1 MRRPIRTVL
10 VANRGEIARRIIR
23 ACRELGLRAVAV
35 FSDADRDAPFVAEAD
50 IAVHL
55 GAAAASESY
64 LDGVRIIDAAR
75 RAGADAVH
83 PGYGFLAENADFAQA
98 VTDAGLVF
106 IGPRPETIR
115 LMGSKIA
122 GKRAAE
128 AAGAPLVPG
137 YAGEDQSE
145 AALRREA
152 GRIGAPL
159 LVKASAGGGGRG
171 MRRVDDLARLNAELG
186 LARSEA
192 MAAFGDDV
200 VLLERLV
207 EPARHVEVQILAD
220 EHGNV
225 RHLFDRDCSLQ
236 RRHQKVVEEAPA
248 PGIADETRQ
257 RILACATRIASDIGY
272 VGAGTVEFLLNGNGV
287 EFYFIEMNT
296 RLQVEHPVTECV
308 TGIDIVAWQLRIAA
322 GEEIDFAQ
330 DAVRLDGAAIEAR
343 LLAEDASADF
353 LPSTGTI
360 SAYAEPAG
368 PGIRVD
374 SGVRAGSAV
383 THHYDSMIAKVI
395 AHGPDRASALATL
408 RMALA
413 DYRIEGVT
421 TNRDFL
427 RDLLAVPDFEAGRLH
442 TGLIVDSF
450 AQGWR
455 APAITPRHRVEAAL
469 VAILS
474 HEQTNTRTLAGP
486 WGTLGAWRVTENAG
500 RAGATLFEIAGETV
514 HETVHVA
521 GRAGSY
527 RIALADGEVVTVTHA
542 DHHGDMLAYENEG
555 LRTNLRVGLLL
566 GEQAQEISLD
576 TPEGAIRLAVSRH
589 EGTRRNAD
597 ASGADTSLRAP
608 MPGLVID
615 TPVALGSPVTRG
627 QTIIVIEA
635 MKLMQSLNAPCD
647 GTLTALPYGPGS
659 AVEAGAV
666 LATIEPI
673 TTAPSE
679 KTDA

>member
-23 ACRELGLRAVAV
+23 ACRVQGLRSVAV

-64 LDGVRIIDAAR
+64 LDGGRIIDAAR

-122 GKRAAE
+122 GKVAAE

-137 YAGEDQSE
+137 YSGEEQSE
-145 AALRREA
+145 ATLRREA
-152 GRIGAPL
+152 GRIGAPML
-159 LVKASAGGGGRG
+159 IKASAGGGGRG
-171 MRRVDDLARLNAELG
+171 MRRVDDLARFQAELT

-192 MAAFGDDV
+192 MAAFGDDA

-207 EPARHVEVQILAD
+207 EQARHVEVQILAD
-220 EHGNV
+220 QHGNI

-257 RILACATRIASDIGY
+257 RILACATRIAADIGY
-272 VGAGTVEFLLNGNGV
+272 VGAGTVEFLLDGNG
-287 EFYFIEMNT
+287 EDFYFIEMNT
-296 RLQVEHPVTECV
+296 RLQVEHPVTELV

-322 GEEIDFAQ
+322 GEALDFGQ
-330 DAVRLDGAAIEAR
+330 EAVRLDGAAIEAR

-374 SGVRAGSAV
+374 SGVRAGSAI

-442 TGLIVDSF
+442 TGLIGDSF

-455 APAITPRHRVEAAL
+455 APVITPRHRVEAAL

-486 WGTLGAWRVTENAG
+486 WGTLGAWRVTDNAG
-500 RAGATLFEIAGETV
+500 RAGATLFEIAGETL
-514 HETVHVA
+514 HVA
-521 GRAGSY
+521 GRDGSY
-527 RIALADGEVVTVTHA
+527 RITQAGSDFVVVAHARLDADR
-542 DHHGDMLAYENEG
+542 LSYEEDG
-555 LRTNLRVGLLL
+555 VRFNLRVGV
-566 GEQAQEISLD
+566 QPREIALFEAD
-576 TPEGAIRLAVSRH
+576 GTITLEVSRYQ
-589 EGTRRNAD
+589 GTRRDAD
-597 ASGADTSLRAP
+597 AAGADTTLRAP
-608 MPGLVID
+608 MPGLVVD
-615 TPVALGSPVTRG
+615 TPVALGSLVTRG

-647 GTLTALPYGPGS
+647 GTLAALPYGPG
-659 AVEAGAV
+659 AAIEAGAV
-666 LATIEPI
+666 LATIEPSI
-673 TTAPSE
+673 DMVTAAPPE
-679 KTDA
+679 KTNA

>member
-1 MRRPIRTVL
+1 MRRPIRTIL

-23 ACRELGLRAVAV
+23 ACRVLGLRAVAV

-64 LDGVRIIDAAR
+64 LDGGRIIDAAR

-83 PGYGFLAENADFAQA
+83 PGYGFLAENAGFAQA

-122 GKRAAE
+122 GKIAAE

-152 GRIGAPL
+152 GRIGTPL
-159 LVKASAGGGGRG
+159 LIKASAGGGGRG
-171 MRRVDDLARLNAELG
+171 MRRVDDLARLNAELA

-192 MAAFGDDV
+192 MAAFGDDA

-207 EPARHVEVQILAD
+207 EQARHVEVQILAD

-272 VGAGTVEFLLNGNGV
+272 VGAGTVEFLLDGNV
-287 EFYFIEMNT
+287 EEFYFIEMNT

-322 GEEIDFAQ
+322 GEALDFAQ

-360 SAYAEPAG
+360 SAYAEPVG
-368 PGIRVD
+368 PDIRVD
-374 SGVRAGSAV
+374 SGVRAGSAI

-395 AHGPDRASALATL
+395 AHGSDRTSALATL

-421 TNRDFL
+421 TNLDFL
-427 RDLLAVPDFEAGRLH
+427 RDLLAIPDFEAGRLH
-442 TGLIVDSF
+442 TGLIGDSF

-455 APAITPRHRVEAAL
+455 APDVTARHRVEAAL

-474 HEQTNTRTLAGP
+474 HEQTNTRALAGP

-500 RAGATLFEIAGETV
+500 RAGATLVQIAG
-514 HETVHVA
+514 ETVHVA

-527 RIALADGEVVTVTHA
+527 RIALADGDVVTVTHA
-542 DHHGDMLAYENEG
+542 DLHGDMLAYENEG
-555 LRTNLRVGLLL
+555 LRTNLRVGRLL

-576 TPEGAIRLAVSRH
+576 TPAGAIRLAVSPYQ
-589 EGTRRNAD
+589 GTLHHAD
-597 ASGADTSLRAP
+597 ASDADTSLRAP